1 MIDLKGFREDKGVE
15 DYYKS
20 SFDLNSEEGDIEWF
34 VDNLE
39 DAIKW
44 LEMKKGETKEVG
56 TVSAY
61 CVDNIINKVDG
72 TFDDSDEFEGEILI
86 MLTYDEYP
94 DDTIKIR
101 FKIIDAII
109 DDDRL
114 DIHHLSTYYLDS
126 EGQENPLNYSNFLEL
141 YQILHDL
148 VYNRS

>member
-1 MIDLKGFREDKGVE
+1 MIDLKKFREDKGVE

-44 LEMKKGETKEVG
+44 LEMEKGESKEVG
-56 TVSAY
+56 TVTVL
-61 CVDNIINKVDG
+61 CVDRNLKVD
-72 TFDDSDEFEGEILI
+72 TSDDDWIAAEGDILF

-101 FKIIDAII
+101 FKIDAII
-109 DDDRL
+109 DDD
-114 DIHHLSTYYLDS
+114 HLEIQDQSTYYLDS
-126 EGQENPLNYSNFLEL
+126 EGQDNPLDYSGFQEL
-141 YQILHDL
+141 DEALKRIIE
-148 VYNRS
+148 